1 MAANHQLDQVT
12 ASSPSVV
19 PHRKSHFGFL
29 ALLIL
34 LGIALAAGIVF
45 ELTQRKTQEKT
56 LAATIA
62 EDANRPP
69 AVNVGRVRAASSSS
83 TVELPGQTVAL
94 VETPIYARADGYLK
108 QRPVGLRDPH
118 VGASGHAIRVERRSD
133 ERRSV
138 VVLLPAHE

>member
-29 ALLIL
+29 ALLVL

-45 ELTQRKTQEKT
+45 ELTQRKTQAKT

-62 EDANRPP
+62 EDANRP
-69 AVNVGRVRAASSSS
+69 ADVHRGRVGAAAARS
-83 TVELPGQTVAL
+83 TIGSDGQFDAP
-94 VETPIYARADGYLK
+94 VETSFDALADGC
-108 QRPVGLRDPH
+108 
-118 VGASGHAIRVERRSD
+118 
-133 ERRSV
+133 
-138 VVLLPAHE
+138 